1 MKFDLVDARIF
12 LSAYDHGSLSV
23 AAEQNNVVVAA
34 VSLRMK
40 RLEEQ
45 LGLQLFR
52 RTGRGMKPNAAGD
65 LFARRARR
73 ILAETFDA
81 EQDLAAFRGDQ
92 KGEIR
97 LISNTDMLAEHLP
110 QALGQ
115 FLALHDECSIL
126 IEEHTASEA
135 VALIRDGSAHMAIV
149 AEPAD
154 RSGLV
159 NVPLAPDRLVVIVPP
174 RQPIS
179 VNANGALSFGEI
191 LNHRLIA
198 VREKASLTQFI
209 SRIAWEMGRKP
220 LYRIHLDGFEGV
232 ARMVEAGAGIAI
244 VPASA
249 ASRYSAFIRYQTV
262 PIEDP
267 RAGNMLYLCARDI
280 EQLPNH
286 ARELFGHLEQ
296 YVRTMGDPV
305 SP

>member
-1 MKFDLVDARIF
+1 MKFDLIDAKIF

-34 VSLRMK
+34 ISLRMK

-52 RTGRGMKPNAAGD
+52 RTGRGMKPTAAGD
-65 LFARRARR
+65 LFAKHARQ
-73 ILAETFDA
+73 ILAETFVA
-81 EQDLAAFRGDQ
+81 EQELAAFRGDQ
-92 KGEIR
+92 RGEIR

-115 FLALHDECSIL
+115 FLALHRECKIV
-126 IEEHTASEA
+126 IDEHTASEG
-135 VALIRDGSAHMAIV
+135 VARLRDGSAHMAIV

-159 NVPLAPDRLVVIVPP
+159 TIPLARDRLVVIAPP
-174 RQPIS
+174 QQPIA
-179 VNANGALSFGEI
+179 VNANGAISFGEI
-191 LNHRLIA
+191 LSHMLIA
-198 VREKASLTQFI
+198 VRERASLTQFI
-209 SRIAWEMGRKP
+209 SRIGWEMGRKP

-232 ARMVEAGAGIAI
+232 ARMVEAGAGIAV

-249 ASRYSAFIRYQTV
+249 ASRYSTFIRYQIV

-280 EQLPNH
+280 EQLPTH
-286 ARELFGHLEQ
+286 ARELFGHLER
-296 YVRTMGDPV
+296 YARTMSDPT
-305 SP
+305 SL